1 MTSGH
6 KRKEVASVS
15 VLSEACHLMAGIFKR
30 GVTINTPTPP
40 LNSLV
45 SHLVKKKSFCKV
57 IMRQSFYYML
67 EHQWL
72 FKSTKRRK
80 NNNYFS
86 IKQENCQLC
95 FRQPRQHPHVHCT
108 MCILGSMFTFQ
119 PNKLRHILKDASR

>member
-45 SHLVKKKSFCKV
+45 SDLVK
-57 IMRQSFYYML
+57 
-67 EHQWL
+67 
-72 FKSTKRRK
+72 RR
-80 NNNYFS
+80 
-86 IKQENCQLC
+86 
-95 FRQPRQHPHVHCT
+95 
-108 MCILGSMFTFQ
+108 
-119 PNKLRHILKDASR
+119 ASAK